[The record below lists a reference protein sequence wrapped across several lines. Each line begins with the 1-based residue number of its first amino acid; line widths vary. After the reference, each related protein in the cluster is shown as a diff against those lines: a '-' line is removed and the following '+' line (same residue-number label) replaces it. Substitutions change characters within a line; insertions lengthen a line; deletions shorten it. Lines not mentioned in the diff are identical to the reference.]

1 MKTRGPRAARSV
13 APRASSGDV
22 RLRAAF
28 GGGRRAVGEE
38 DALDVARPQ
47 REGRV
52 RDVVA
57 RRPEDERDA
66 VVALRPS
73 QLRVEGC
80 QGRYLRESSL
90 CHQHAA
96 AATVAK
102 AREGNK
108 SYAAKTHRR
117 AEDPG
122 VLRIRARAQPQ
133 APLFDGVVAAAAAT
147 CVEIRMLRRL
157 RAESSRC
164 PPRHRRLLDGVLDR
178 STRDRVMIST
188 RAATSV
194 FRSMPSTS
202 NPQVHSHLSKARTRR
217 SRSSVRA
224 SPSRR
229 KLSSSKKTS
238 ALLRMTAR
246 RGSDAAA

>member
-1 MKTRGPRAARSV
+1 M
-13 APRASSGDV
+13 
-22 RLRAAF
+22 
-28 GGGRRAVGEE
+28 
-38 DALDVARPQ
+38 ARPQ

-73 QLRVEGC
+73 QLRVESG

-108 SYAAKTHRR
+108 SHAAKTHRR

-133 APLFDGVVAAAAAT
+133 APLFDGV
-147 CVEIRMLRRL
+147 RRRRRRDLRGNQNVT
-157 RAESSRC
+157 ASSC
-164 PPRHRRLLDGVLDR
+164 
-178 STRDRVMIST
+178 
-188 RAATSV
+188 
-194 FRSMPSTS
+194 
-202 NPQVHSHLSKARTRR
+202 
-217 SRSSVRA
+217 
-224 SPSRR
+224 
-229 KLSSSKKTS
+229 
-238 ALLRMTAR
+238 
-246 RGSDAAA
+246 